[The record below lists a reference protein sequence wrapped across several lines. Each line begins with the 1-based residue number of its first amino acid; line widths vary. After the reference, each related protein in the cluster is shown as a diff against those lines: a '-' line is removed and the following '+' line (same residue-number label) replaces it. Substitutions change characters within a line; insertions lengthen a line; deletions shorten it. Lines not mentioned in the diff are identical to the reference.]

1 MDGTYIS
8 QSMIILIIFILLQF
22 SNMISV
28 GIKNVQNNWALYKC
42 NPLIIPMAGIFGHD
56 PKETFNSCNQ
66 TSNLN
71 LSQYLMAPLQNIL
84 GNLSSSG
91 ADIGTTIGN
100 LINLGSSSNNGI
112 VSFITNAYGI
122 SINLLA
128 EFQRII
134 QGIRD
139 TMNKV
144 TGIIVTFLYIIEG
157 VGILI
162 PSALKSPP
170 GQAIVWMLNSVGE
183 TACNLFLKGGCS

>member
-1 MDGTYIS
+1 MDGTYIT
-8 QSMIILIIFILLQF
+8 QSTIIFIIFILLQF

-28 GIKNVQNNWALYKC
+28 GIKNVQNNWAIYKC

-56 PKETFNSCNQ
+56 PKETWNSCNQ
-66 TSNLN
+66 ISNLN
-71 LSQYLMAPLQNIL
+71 LSQYLLAPAQDMLS
-84 GNLSSSG
+84 NLASSG
-91 ADIGTTIGN
+91 AEIGN
-100 LINLGSSSNNGI
+100 TVGSLINLGSSSNNGMI
-112 VSFITNAYGI
+112 SFISNAYGI

-139 TMNKV
+139 TINKII
-144 TGIIVTFLYIIEG
+144 GIVVTFLYIIEG

-162 PSALKSPP
+162 PSALMSPP
-170 GQAIVWMLNSVGE
+170 GQAIIWMLNSVGQ